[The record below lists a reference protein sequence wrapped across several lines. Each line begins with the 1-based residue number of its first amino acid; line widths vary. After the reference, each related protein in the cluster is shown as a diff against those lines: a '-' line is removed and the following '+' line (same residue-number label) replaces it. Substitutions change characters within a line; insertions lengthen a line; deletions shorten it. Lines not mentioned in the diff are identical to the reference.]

1 MEAASVVEIGQP
13 ICADTLQRLHAVL
26 AQSRQQDGAR
36 LPSERAL
43 AGRLGVSRGELRKAM
58 MVLELEGQI
67 TRHVG
72 RGTYLCAPDADAAT
86 AISQRRLMSLA
97 ERTAPHEA
105 MNARLVLEPQLAGLA
120 ATNATPLHLRQ
131 ARQLAQHMREAAT
144 WDRYE
149 ALDFAFHDL
158 IAEAAGNPLLH
169 ELYKVVNTVRQVVVW
184 KQLSQSPVGPTP
196 DYHSFAE
203 HDAIVAALEGRDRA
217 GAKAAMQAHL
227 NGTLNAMTSED

>member
-1 MEAASVVEIGQP
+1 MVEVGQP
-13 ICADTLQRLHAVL
+13 ICADTLQRLNAVL
-26 AQSRQQDGAR
+26 ARSRQQDGTR

-43 AGRLGVSRGELRKAM
+43 ADNLGVSRAELRKAM
-58 MVLELEGQI
+58 MVLEIEGQI

-72 RGTYLCAPDADAAT
+72 RGTYLTAPDADAT
-86 AISQRRLMSLA
+86 SAISKRRLMMLA

-105 MNARLVLEPQLAGLA
+105 MTARLALEPQLAFLA
-120 ATNATPLHLRQ
+120 ATNATPLQIRQ
-131 ARQLAQHMREAAT
+131 ARQLAENMRAAAT
-144 WDRYE
+144 WDSYE

-169 ELYKVVNTVRQVVVW
+169 ELHKVVNTVRQVVVW

-203 HDAIVAALEGRDRA
+203 HDDIVVALERRDRA